1 MSCHARTKKWKP
13 KCFTTLE
20 INIPSCRSRPVKKK
34 FSNGAGFTL
43 IELLVVIAIISL
55 LMAILV
61 PSLQRVRRQTKAV
74 VCQSNLRQWGQA
86 FSIYADDYDGKL
98 FGSDRLNPLG
108 PIYWVDALRPYWS
121 DCNDL
126 LLCPMATKSEFRQDN
141 PSWFTGQRG
150 SKSTAWVRKDGLSG
164 SYGSN
169 MAVAYSRI
177 ARARL
182 DPNSPGARR
191 WGTVNNVKGANNIPS
206 LLDCIGTEAMVSY
219 SSDEPP
225 EYEGELPVILGDGMK
240 SFCINRHDGGINS
253 LFLDWSVRKVGLKE
267 LWKLKWNPVFNT
279 AGHWT
284 RAGGVEPEDWPEWMR
299 KFKDY

>member
-1 MSCHARTKKWKP
+1 MQRP

-34 FSNGAGFTL
+34 FSNGVGFTL

-126 LLCPMATKSEFRQDN
+126 LLCPMAARYEIRQDN
-141 PSWFTGQRG
+141 PWLFIGQRG
-150 SKSTAWVRKDGLSG
+150 SKSTAWVRKDGSLSG
-164 SYGSN
+164 SYGTNTSVGYRRN
-169 MAVAYSRI
+169 HYVAG
-177 ARARL
+177 APV
-182 DPNSPGARR
+182 DPDSYGAHR
-191 WGTVNNVKGANNIPS
+191 WGIVYVKGSSSIPA
-206 LLDCIGTEAMVSY
+206 LLDCIDIEAVPWI
-219 SSDEPP
+219 SSDGPP
-225 EYEGELPVILGDGMK
+225 EYEGDITGFPSRGNGMK
-240 SFCINRHDGGINS
+240 CFCINRHDGGINS

-267 LWKLKWNPVFNT
+267 LWTLKWNPVYNT
-279 AGHWT
+279 AGYWT
-284 RAGGVEPEDWPEWMR
+284 KAGGVEPEDWPEWMR
-299 KFKDY
+299 SFKDY